1 MFAALVAA
9 LPYTLTVFAAGAV
22 LGTLRVL
29 WLAPRLGEGGAIL
42 LEVPVMLAVSFLVA
56 RAVVR
61 WRRVPARLGPRL
73 LMGVAAFAL
82 LQGAEAALAIGA
94 FGRTLAEHLATIA
107 APARLPGLAAQA
119 VFAAMPALLLLAPAR
134 R

>member
-1 MFAALVAA
+1 MIAALIAA

-29 WLAPRLGEGGAIL
+29 WLAPRLGEGTAIL
-42 LEVPVMLAVSFLVA
+42 LEVPAMLAISFLVA

-61 WRRVPARLGPRL
+61 WRGVPARLGPRL
-73 LMGVAAFAL
+73 AMGAAAFAL
-82 LQGAEAALAIGA
+82 LQGAEAALAIVG

-107 APARLPGLAAQA
+107 APARLPGVAAQG
-119 VFAAMPALLLLAPAR
+119 VFAAIPALLLLGHAR